1 MFGFAIVI
9 EGPQDQ
15 QKTLD
20 RFYAGYDVEFH
31 RKNLYTKNFRRVLES
46 LGTLKDLIEETRF
59 SKKADFYGLF
69 GATAEIVATK
79 RRSVD
84 LSDAEDDLR
93 DLSERLDS
101 KPEDMDDD
109 TSRYYSTVI
118 EGPNK
123 LPKRKERIRN
133 LKEILEN
140 NIEE

>member
-1 MFGFAIVI
+1 M
-9 EGPQDQ
+9 
-15 QKTLD
+15 
-20 RFYAGYDVEFH
+20 
-31 RKNLYTKNFRRVLES
+31 
-46 LGTLKDLIEETRF
+46 
-59 SKKADFYGLF
+59 
-69 GATAEIVATK
+69 
-79 RRSVD
+79 
-84 LSDAEDDLR
+84 SDAEDDLR